1 MSNFVTLRLVGATI
15 PGMQKLLVVAAL
27 LAAVALTGCA
37 RARVTTEIR
46 PDGSFTR
53 TDVFTGQEK
62 KDQGMQMAPTLEET
76 FLFPSS
82 PEWKASSGTL
92 KSDVTK
98 TFVRTVSAGGT
109 LKGDLS
115 VRQDKGSQTMKLVNE
130 VTVTRVGPKRFEYRE
145 TLRWTGPPPKDS
157 DVQPNTLATIK
168 AALPPALA
176 TDANARSIGQR
187 AYAIA
192 LPMLFGP
199 DDLLLSVAVIH
210 PDLAERRAHQRM
222 GAVLLKALEEQFG
235 DKLTLDQRREIARK
249 LVESAIDTSKPSQP
263 GPSSGGDSKD
273 SSAFTPLT
281 FILRAPGKLISSNG
295 EYDELSGEV
304 YWALFP
310 EGASMK
316 PVVLTAVYEQP

>member
-1 MSNFVTLRLVGATI
+1 
-15 PGMQKLLVVAAL
+15 MQKLLVAAAL
-27 LAAVALTGCA
+27 ICAALFTGCA
-37 RARVTTEIR
+37 RARITTEIR

-82 PEWKASSGTL
+82 PEWKATSGTL
-92 KSDVTK
+92 KADATR
-98 TFVRTVSAGGT
+98 TFVRTFSAGGS

-115 VRQDKGSQTMKLVNE
+115 VRQDKGSATMKLVNE

-145 TLRWTGPPPKDS
+145 TLRWTGAPPKDI
-157 DVQPNTLATIK
+157 DVKPDTLGTIK

-176 TDANARSIGQR
+176 TDANARAIAQR
-187 AYAIA
+187 AYAVA

-199 DDLLLSVAVIH
+199 DDLLLSVVVIH

-222 GAVLLKALEEQFG
+222 GAILLKSLEEQFG
-235 DKLTLDQRREIARK
+235 DQLTLDQRRDIARK
-249 LVESAIDTSKPSQP
+249 LVENAIDTSKPSQP
-263 GPSSGGDSKD
+263 DPAGGQKD

-281 FILRAPGKLISSNG
+281 FVLRAPGKLVSSNG

-310 EGASMK
+310 EAASLK